1 MRRRWPRRR
10 RQRGDEEWLFVAV
23 ETVDR
28 HLQAPAVVV
37 VFHIYMAGPGDSF
50 VQLAS

>member
-1 MRRRWPRRR
+1 MYLVNLVRRR
-10 RQRGDEEWLFVAV
+10 RRDEWLLVAV
-23 ETVDR
+23 ETTVDR